1 MKTIEGLERKEVCG
15 ISVLV
20 PVGEKSVDFS
30 KIISLNDTSLFLW
43 KKMEGCDFTAE
54 DLLKALLDEYDIDE
68 ATARK
73 DVEAFVAQLLK
84 EGLIVE

>member
-1 MKTIEGLERKEVCG
+1 MKIIEGLERQEVCG

-30 KIISLNDTSLFLW
+30 KIISLNETSLFLW
-43 KKMEGCDFTAE
+43 KRMENAGFTAE
-54 DLLKALLDEYDIDE
+54 DLQQALQAEYEVDA
-68 ATARK
+68 ATARA
-73 DVEAFVAQLLK
+73 DVNNFIERLRK